1 MRVAVAGVTM
11 SSSRRHE
18 IVDHL
23 HEALNRH
30 DLDAFLEPFDP
41 EYRSETPVHPARSF
55 VGREQVRRNWSTTFE
70 STPEFRADLL
80 RASID
85 GETVR
90 TEWRMYG
97 TRTDGTDLDHRGV
110 IVMGIPEERIEWGRI
125 YLEPVRTDED
135 VTWEEVH
142 RTGTDDA

>member
-1 MRVAVAGVTM
+1 
-11 SSSRRHE
+11 
-18 IVDHL
+18 
-23 HEALNRH
+23 
-30 DLDAFLEPFDP
+30 
-41 EYRSETPVHPARSF
+41 VHPARSF

-125 YLEPVRTDED
+125 YLEPVRTEED